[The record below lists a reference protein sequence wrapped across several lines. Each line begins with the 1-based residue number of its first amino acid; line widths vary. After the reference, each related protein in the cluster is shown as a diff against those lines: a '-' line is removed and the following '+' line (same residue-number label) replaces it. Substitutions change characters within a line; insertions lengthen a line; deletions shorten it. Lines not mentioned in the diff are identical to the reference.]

1 MKLSSQQKKWAIIS
15 GVAVGV
21 VAFINLPP
29 VRDWLESSEVG
40 GTIGGFVLL
49 ALLAGGYFLPTI
61 IATLRNH
68 RNAGA
73 IVAVNVL
80 LGWTFIGWVVAL
92 VWSMTNPPEPVVVNT
107 QAPPP
112 MHFQVG
118 DVVNGH
124 RYNGQTWEPIQP
136 PDTTNSPGA

>member
-1 MKLSSQQKKWAIIS
+1 MQLSKKQKKWTIVGGSI
-15 GVAVGV
+15 VAALIV
-21 VAFINLPP
+21 INLPP
-29 VRDWLESSEVG
+29 VQSALDSSEVG
-40 GTIGGFVLL
+40 STIAGFVML

-92 VWSMTNPPEPVVVNT
+92 VWSMTNPPTPVVVQQ
-107 QAPPP
+107 QAQPPSVQ
-112 MHFQVG
+112 FQPG

-124 RYNGQTWEPIQP
+124 RYNGQTWEP
-136 PDTTNSPGA
+136 TT